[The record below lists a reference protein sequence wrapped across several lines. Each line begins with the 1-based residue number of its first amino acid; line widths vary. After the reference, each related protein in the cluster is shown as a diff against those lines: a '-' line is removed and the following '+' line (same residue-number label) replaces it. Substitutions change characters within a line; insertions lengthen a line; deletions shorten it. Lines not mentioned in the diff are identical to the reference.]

1 MIPDII
7 PIPVLPVNITN
18 ITEMFNNTIIG
29 GLLYGMTEDNQLQEV
44 QNCIDT
50 GLLMYEEYLW
60 AQEHLATG
68 TTPETTMGLLELGIV
83 GLQVSQLTTACQ
95 SIGDDFKALED
106 WAEIFNSPAK
116 LVGTIFAHKR
126 RHAEE
131 MEADWQA
138 FKDFNATGDFW
149 KAGHALADWATV
161 AIGPV

>member
-44 QNCIDT
+44 QNCIDL
-50 GLLMYEEYLW
+50 GLLMYEEYQW

-68 TTPETTMGLLELGIV
+68 TKPETTMGLLELGIV

-106 WAEIFNSPAK
+106 WAEIFNYPTR
-116 LVGTIFAHKR
+116 LVGTIFAHK
-126 RHAEE
+126 
-131 MEADWQA
+131 
-138 FKDFNATGDFW
+138 
-149 KAGHALADWATV
+149 
-161 AIGPV
+161 